1 MAAKTLRAFAGYMN
15 SGVSRP
21 SGHHLANL
29 MGSFVDAFQDLL
41 FALKSVVDVGLYM
54 GFGFDDRRSVGWPI
68 DVIVSFKQ
76 FKTLHVVRHVAVR
89 RRNDAGGPAHNMV
102 AGKQCLL
109 FL

>member
-1 MAAKTLRAFAGYMN
+1 MAAKTLRAAAGIHEF
-15 SGVSRP
+15 GCVSIHQ
-21 SGHHLANL
+21 GHHLANL

-76 FKTLHVVRHVAVR
+76 QFKTLHVVRHVAVR
-89 RRNDAGGPAHNMV
+89 RRNDAGGFSP
-102 AGKQCLL
+102 
-109 FL
+109 